1 MKIRVDLKFNI
12 KGMKN
17 CMVIRPL
24 LDESILANLYA
35 TDISYSVPKSMES
48 SLQKPPKKEG
58 WDVET
63 GN

>member
-1 MKIRVDLKFNI
+1 ML
-12 KGMKN
+12 
-17 CMVIRPL
+17 IRPL
-24 LDESILANLYA
+24 LDESILATVYA